1 MPNNPSR
8 MQIIPLLLAFIRSLL
23 NANLCTALFTRSGGG
38 EGALSPQDGAAI
50 AVALSNLMTPNKIST
65 SKHYYSG
72 LAIAEVHKLT
82 TPNVV
87 ITRYVRWTEY
97 CTVGTYE
104 SVPGQW
110 LLRDFKATIPYLRPY
125 ALQGYSWASVSNA
138 YAFLDYYVTDNY
150 NNSSHVDFLDVMA
163 SDHGLIETRKW
174 CSHSNFETPMEKTG
188 FVDFPLWPFLLL
200 SHDNGVWN
208 GLAPGEYLT
217 SPDKRIR
224 LEMERG
230 CNLVLTDT
238 QYSRMLW
245 HSNTA
250 GDVDQ
255 LCFLRLQSDGN
266 LAIYDSSS
274 NSTLVWSIS
283 EGCGYGCIKFSALVV
298 WVFYGGC
305 DALQNRV
312 LLSSR

>member
-1 MPNNPSR
+1 NIHEAQFSLQLYELLQR
-8 MQIIPLLLAFIRSLL
+8 ITKLAGIKVSVGIITPCKLQLKCLHREF
-23 NANLCTALFTRSGGG
+23 
-38 EGALSPQDGAAI
+38 DVAI
-50 AVALSNLMTPNKIST
+50 NNLMTPNKIST

-72 LAIAEVHKLT
+72 LAFAEVHKLT
-82 TPNVV
+82 TPNVI
-87 ITRYVRWTEY
+87 ITRYVRWIEY

-110 LLRDFKATIPYLRPY
+110 LLHDFKVTIPYLRPY
-125 ALQGYSWASVSNA
+125 ALQGYSWAS
-138 YAFLDYYVTDNY
+138 YVTDNY
-150 NNSSHVDFLDVMA
+150 NNSSHVDFLDVLA
-163 SDHGLIETRKW
+163 SDHGLIETRKR

-188 FVDFPLWPFLLL
+188 FVDCPLWPFLLL

-238 QYSRMLW
+238 QYNRMLW
-245 HSNTA
+245 HSNTI

-255 LCFLRLQSDGN
+255 LRFLRLQSDGN

-274 NSTLVWSIS
+274 NSTPVWSIS
-283 EGCGYGCIKFSALVV
+283 EGCG
-298 WVFYGGC
+298 
-305 DALQNRV
+305 
-312 LLSSR
+312 